1 MIRSR
6 RHSWPFNAI
15 HNSNKRKVEETE
27 SEFLGSQQQSFP
39 MTSSP
44 TMTGNIPAIV
54 VNDEEDALLSAGI
67 LPSNRRTKH
76 KSRYQL
82 RPHRHRRRRSVDD
95 RDDSTTVISS
105 IAEAEA
111 VPSAILRR
119 IFWQGRNKA
128 CNLFY
133 HESCSLSS
141 PDLPSQGTTDA
152 SHRPVKRHR
161 RCHSE
166 QPRAWREPSAGL
178 WTLEEE

>member
-1 MIRSR
+1 MRSR

-15 HNSNKRKVEETE
+15 HSSNKRKAEE
-27 SEFLGSQQQSFP
+27 SESNTFGSHRKSYP
-39 MTSSP
+39 ITSSS
-44 TMTGNIPAIV
+44 TLTSEIPAIV
-54 VNDEEDALLSAGI
+54 ISDEDDALLSAGI
-67 LPSNRRTKH
+67 VPSDRRKEH
-76 KSRYQL
+76 RSRYQL
-82 RPHRHRRRRSVDD
+82 RPHRRRRRDSLHD
-95 RDDSTTVISS
+95 RDDSTTVVSS

-119 IFWQGRNKA
+119 IFWEGRNKA
-128 CNLFY
+128 SNLFY

-141 PDLPSQGTTDA
+141 PDLPSQVTTNG

-166 QPRAWREPSAGL
+166 QPRAWKEPSAGL